1 MEQRGQEAAIGAPR
15 TAQAPAT
22 TETKERLANR
32 PLFLQL
38 LYIGPIEL
46 LLIFLLVFPFLLE
59 LYLSFTEW
67 QPTFG
72 EWWEA
77 PLVGVQ
83 NYVDLVVD
91 NDRFRAALWRTL
103 LIAAASLT
111 AQFVIGLGL
120 ALILV
125 KTFPGKRLAFS
136 LFLIPM
142 MVMPIVVGYDFYMLF
157 QRTGPINE
165 ILGWFV
171 PGTVEIDWLSG
182 PRTALAAI
190 IVAEVWHW
198 TPLYLLI
205 MVSGLAALPPNP
217 LRAAQV
223 LGASSWQIFR
233 HLVLPMVRPIILI
246 AFAIRG
252 MEVIKVFD
260 EIFIMT
266 RGGPGVATETISL
279 YLYQL
284 AFRDFRLGYATAA
297 AFIVLVLTVLIIR
310 RMLKPIEYRLAEER

>member
-1 MEQRGQEAAIGAPR
+1 MEQPGRGAALTGSRAAP
-15 TAQAPAT
+15 THPT
-22 TETKERLANR
+22 TEGRERLQNR

-38 LYIGPIEL
+38 LYIGPIQI

-59 LYLSFTEW
+59 LYLSFTQW

-77 PLVGVQ
+77 PRVGFK
-83 NYVDLVVD
+83 NYVDLAVH
-91 NDRFRAALWRTL
+91 NERFWGALGRTL
-103 LIAAASLT
+103 LIAAVSLS
-111 AQFVIGLGL
+111 AQFLIGLGL
-120 ALILV
+120 ALILI

-136 LFLIPM
+136 LFLVPM
-142 MVMPIVVGYDFYMLF
+142 MMMPIVVGYDFYMLF

-165 ILGWFV
+165 MLGWFV
-171 PGTVEIDWLSG
+171 PGIVEIDWLSG

-190 IVAEVWHW
+190 IMAEVWHW

-233 HLVLPMVRPIILI
+233 YLVLPMIRPIILI

-297 AFIVLVLTVLIIR
+297 AFIVLVLTVLIINR
-310 RMLKPIEYRLAEER
+310 VLKPIEYRVAEER